1 MAHQLHKENI
11 MKLADELYPL
21 FNTGIYKGKTI
32 AEIERIAE
40 TGKGTIWRA
49 LRNNSMSTRTL
60 TKIAAV
66 VGKKPH
72 LVFQKLIKG
81 SEL

>member
-1 MAHQLHKENI
+1 MTLKE
-11 MKLADELYPL
+11 ELQPL
-21 FNTGIYKGKTI
+21 FNTGVYKGKTI

-66 VGKKPH
+66 VSKKPH
-72 LVFQKLIKG
+72 LAFKKLIKG
-81 SEL
+81 CEL

>member
-1 MAHQLHKENI
+1 MTHQLHKENI
-11 MKLADELYPL
+11 MNLADELCPL

-72 LVFQKLIKG
+72 LAFKKLIKG

>member
-1 MAHQLHKENI
+1 MTLQ
-11 MKLADELYPL
+11 DELQPL

-32 AEIERIAE
+32 AEIERIAG

-49 LRNNSMSTRTL
+49 IKNNSMSTRTL

-66 VGKKPH
+66 VDRKPH
-72 LVFQKLIKG
+72 LAFKKLIKG